1 MKNRIKILLGAV
13 IGSSLLLSSCN
24 FLDVD
29 NYFQATFKEDSIFH
43 SMKNAEGY
51 LWNTP
56 TRFPDAGAIW
66 GNSWNPEKLPRTR
79 LPSDGR
85 PTSFG
90 ERNSV
95 LVLSTEETC
104 GRIYGIACM

>member
-51 LWNTP
+51 LGETHGI
-56 TRFPDAGAIW
+56 R
-66 GNSWNPEKLPRTR
+66 EKLPRTR

>member
-43 SMKNAEGY
+43 SMKMPKDTFG
-51 LWNTP
+51 TP
-56 TRFPDAGAIW
+56 RPVFPMRVPFGETHGIR
-66 GNSWNPEKLPRTR
+66 EKLPRTR

>member
-56 TRFPDAGAIW
+56 TRFPDAGAI
-66 GNSWNPEKLPRTR
+66 GETHGIREKLPRTR

>member
-66 GNSWNPEKLPRTR
+66 GNSWNPGETA
-79 LPSDGR
+79 SDEIDVR

-90 ERNSV
+90 EHNSV

>member
-29 NYFQATFKEDSIFH
+29 NYFQATFKEDSV
-43 SMKNAEGY
+43 
-51 LWNTP
+51 
-56 TRFPDAGAIW
+56 FPMRVPFGETHGIR
-66 GNSWNPEKLPRTR
+66 EKLPRTR

>member
-66 GNSWNPEKLPRTR
+66 ETHGIREKLPRTR

>member
-51 LWNTP
+51 L
-56 TRFPDAGAIW
+56 
-66 GNSWNPEKLPRTR
+66 
-79 LPSDGR
+79 
-85 PTSFG
+85 
-90 ERNSV
+90 
-95 LVLSTEETC
+95 
-104 GRIYGIACM
+104 